1 MWNVWNVI
9 FEDVVG
15 FDSAVQN
22 ACQGKRRDRER
33 PRTSEN
39 QAKQSFN
46 FCHFLENCQ
55 FANQF
60 EEKAKHI
67 SSNLLS
73 PFGAQNKDIGA
84 ALLKLLTRVR
94 LDL

>member
-1 MWNVWNVI
+1 MA
-9 FEDVVG
+9 EDVVG
-15 FDSAVQN
+15 FDSAGQN

-33 PRTSEN
+33 PRTSKN

-73 PFGAQNKDIGA
+73 PLGAQNNWPRTKILV
-84 ALLKLLTRVR
+84 LLC
-94 LDL
+94 